1 VIAGLRCGYGGESH
15 EAGPLSADN
24 PQILQPY
31 NTVENDLL
39 LGAGLW
45 TSPDLKEPLP
55 QARFTVICTYHIKGV
70 MKSALT
76 RFDPAGSFSPI
87 GKTATVGTLTDCILP
102 R

>member
-1 VIAGLRCGYGGESH
+1 
-15 EAGPLSADN
+15 
-24 PQILQPY
+24 
-31 NTVENDLL
+31 
-39 LGAGLW
+39 
-45 TSPDLKEPLP
+45 
-55 QARFTVICTYHIKGV
+55 